1 MSSKKPV
8 LGWRKGPTPR
18 RSGRSTAVV
27 RVSSGSHGNTGLSI
41 FALPR
46 TLLCVWSSA
55 GTALRVSCHVC
66 ACPLAGA
73 ATWDRPGEVARLHC
87 AVLPHS
93 PILAAWRRVE
103 PLQLGS
109 PVNRY
114 VAKDMPTHISTQG
127 GFETLALEVR
137 HHRLVGSRF
146 PLDTVR
152 RNHLSERPV
161 RTLMRRI
168 IKRSCEIHVRINV
181 PIIAC
186 QPVSMQPEPFLE
198 RRCAWY
204 QQLQQQQDQSHPV

>member
-1 MSSKKPV
+1 MPIGHRSFSKCHVEKKQSWAGERV
-8 LGWRKGPTPR
+8 QLHGAQDAPR
-18 RSGRSTAVV
+18 PWS
-27 RVSSGSHGNTGLSI
+27 RVSSRSHGNTGLSI

-152 RNHLSERPV
+152 RNHFNERPV
-161 RTLMRRI
+161 RTLSRRMF
-168 IKRSCEIHVRINV
+168 KRSCEIHVRLM
-181 PIIAC
+181 
-186 QPVSMQPEPFLE
+186 S
-198 RRCAWY
+198 
-204 QQLQQQQDQSHPV
+204 QS

>member
-1 MSSKKPV
+1 MPCRRKKTV

-27 RVSSGSHGNTGLSI
+27 RVSSSSHGNTGLSI

-55 GTALRVSCHVC
+55 GTALRVACHVC
-66 ACPLAGA
+66 ACLHADA
-73 ATWDRPGEVARLHC
+73 ATWDPPGEVARLHC

-93 PILAAWRRVE
+93 PILAAWRGVE

-127 GFETLALEVR
+127 GFETLALGVR

-146 PLDTVR
+146 LFDTVR
-152 RNHLSERPV
+152 RNHFSERPV
-161 RTLMRRI
+161 RGRVF
-168 IKRSCEIHVRINV
+168 KRSCEIHVHVTV
-181 PIIAC
+181 PIMAC

-204 QQLQQQQDQSHPV
+204 QHLQQQDQSHAA